1 MHVEI
6 TRTSRRFHLPPDI
19 AQVFIEAGLATEVPK
34 AAPPALPTY
43 WEYFCGPTR
52 FGAIAVQRKKGAYAE
67 ILAVEPEDIK
77 RHWPDCP
84 DSVIAQ
90 YQATPVPNRIML

>member
-52 FGAIAVQRKKGAYAE
+52 FGAIAVLQRRRARTPKFCT
-67 ILAVEPEDIK
+67 VEPG
-77 RHWPDCP
+77 R
-84 DSVIAQ
+84 
-90 YQATPVPNRIML
+90 YQTALARLPG